1 VLVDHLS
8 KDFSEFLSG
17 EAQNLTLAC
26 ELKLHLP
33 QVVHESVF
41 QVGDITPFQAQI
53 VYDIT

>member
-26 ELKLHLP
+26 KLKLHLP

-41 QVGDITPFQAQI
+41 QVGDIAPFQAQI
-53 VYDIT
+53 V